1 MKVAVFSTKKYD
13 REFLDAANQSRH
25 QLIFL
30 EHRLSTETAS
40 LAADSEGVC
49 VFVNDHLDAETIATL
64 AKSGTRLIS
73 LRCAGYNNVD
83 LKAAAKHGITVV
95 RVPGYSPY
103 AVAEHTIGLILALNR
118 KLHRAYNR
126 VREGNFALD
135 GLLDFDLQGRT
146 IGIIGTGKIGS
157 VVTQILTGFGCPTLA
172 FDPIPNETCRSLGIR
187 YVNLDELFARV
198 ALPAYAREQAYDRC
212 EGTREN
218 EKWRHAYQYQPWR
231 VDRYGGGNRSAQK
244 RQDRLSR
251 SRCLRGRR
259 ANLFRGSLRPDHS
272 GRCLR
277 EVAHFPKRNYHGPS
291 GFFHARGIEEHC
303 CHNHRKHH
311 KI

>member
-30 EHRLSTETAS
+30 EHRLSTEPAS

-64 AKSGTRLIS
+64 AKWGTPLIS

-83 LKAAAKHGITVV
+83 LKAAARHGITVA

-118 KLHRAYNR
+118 KLHRVYNR

-135 GLLDFDLQGRT
+135 GLLGFDLHGRT
-146 IGIIGTGKIGS
+146 IGIIGKGKIGS
-157 VVTQILTGFGCPTLA
+157 GVTQI
-172 FDPIPNETCRSLGIR
+172 
-187 YVNLDELFARV
+187 
-198 ALPAYAREQAYDRC
+198 
-212 EGTREN
+212 
-218 EKWRHAYQYQPWR
+218 
-231 VDRYGGGNRSAQK
+231 
-244 RQDRLSR
+244 
-251 SRCLRGRR
+251 
-259 ANLFRGSLRPDHS
+259 
-272 GRCLR
+272 
-277 EVAHFPKRNYHGPS
+277 
-291 GFFHARGIEEHC
+291 
-303 CHNHRKHH
+303 
-311 KI
+311 